1 MTPTPPIIR
10 RSLEV
15 AGRRVSYLTIDD
27 VTNSNT
33 DSVGGVTAR
42 DTLLLIH
49 GAGVSARTWVNQ
61 LRGLAGVVRP
71 IAIDLPGRR
80 ESDAADPTLATY
92 ADTAYETLRRLHSGP
107 AFVAGHSLGGA
118 GAIGGGVTAR
128 RGSGAGRAASA
139 SGGFTAAGLA
149 GALRRGG
156 VGSMTCLALG
166 AAGETSRIAVTG
178 RAGAGRSVT
187 AGGGALSGAGRSM

>member
-61 LRGLAGVVRP
+61 LRGLAGGVRP
-71 IAIDLPGRR
+71 ITAELPLGGGADPA
-80 ESDAADPTLATY
+80 DAALPPHRGNACQ
-92 ADTAYETLRRLHSGP
+92 TLRR
-107 AFVAGHSLGGA
+107 
-118 GAIGGGVTAR
+118 R
-128 RGSGAGRAASA
+128 
-139 SGGFTAAGLA
+139 
-149 GALRRGG
+149 
-156 VGSMTCLALG
+156 
-166 AAGETSRIAVTG
+166 
-178 RAGAGRSVT
+178 
-187 AGGGALSGAGRSM
+187 